1 MSAATVSRALSAPHK
16 VRPETRRRVMETVRR
31 LDYTPNERARAL
43 RTGTARMVLV
53 AVPNLHSGAFF
64 PAVVN
69 AIDAELSG
77 NGYTMI
83 IGSPNG
89 AEEKA
94 RRLVDLVYARQI
106 DGVIIRANC
115 AVRLMA
121 DPSCERACRL
131 SRFQRSSRS
140 QAPDCADRRQS
151 VRHCADATS
160 YRSRSSQAALRQRPA
175 KPL

>member
-115 AVRLMA
+115 AGPLNGRSVQRAGVPIVAISAELEEPGTRL
-121 DPSCERACRL
+121 C
-131 SRFQRSSRS
+131 
-140 QAPDCADRRQS
+140 
-151 VRHCADATS
+151 
-160 YRSRSSQAALRQRPA
+160 
-175 KPL
+175 